1 MHEHDPSTRPRIRDR
16 RAHLRSLLHRRP
28 PGRLLSQ
35 SQSWRDAHAR
45 LHHLGIR
52 WQADRGPFGN
62 IVEIRLQS
70 GGDWRNITHLCE
82 IVFADRYKLLV
93 RDSNTSG
100 MFDEAQSSVYR
111 HFVRD
116 LHGRLL
122 MYAGARQSP
131 PITFSAGYP
140 PRKYQVVMAC
150 AVLMAFIFVGIPLGL
165 LLYTGEIKTFTLL
178 IVGVVFIW
186 PLKTMMANNRPRYYD
201 PARLPKEFLERA
213 QKNTTAKHVR

>member
-1 MHEHDPSTRPRIRDR
+1 MHGHDPSTTREYETGERTYDLYFTAGR
-16 RAHLRSLLHRRP
+16 RAVFFRKANRGVTLTQDCITWAYD
-28 PGRLLSQ
+28 GR
-35 SQSWRDAHAR
+35 
-45 LHHLGIR
+45 
-52 WQADRGPFGN
+52 ADRAPFGN

-100 MFDEAQSSVYR
+100 IFDEAQASVYR
-111 HFVRD
+111 HFLRD

-140 PRKYQVVMAC
+140 PRKYQMVVAC
-150 AVLMAFIFVGIPLGL
+150 AVLMALMFVGIPFGL
-165 LLYTGEIKTFTLL
+165 LLYTGEIKTLTLL
-178 IVGVVFIW
+178 IVGVLLIW
-186 PLKTMMANNRPRYYD
+186 PLKTMMANNRPRHYD
-201 PARLPKEFLERA
+201 AARLPKEFFNER
-213 QKNTTAKHVR
+213 KRTRPPNT